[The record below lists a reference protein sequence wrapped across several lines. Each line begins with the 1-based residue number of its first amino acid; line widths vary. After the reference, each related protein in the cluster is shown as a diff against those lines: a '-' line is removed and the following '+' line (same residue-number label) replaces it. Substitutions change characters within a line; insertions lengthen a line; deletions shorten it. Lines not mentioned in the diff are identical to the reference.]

1 MARHG
6 EGEQARQYGGA
17 VGEPHRLAQQL
28 AGVLRQAGDAAHDEE
43 EDDERDGEGDEL
55 AYHRLGGEQHAGD
68 PFGGIETEQQAGEDT
83 GNQIENEFHGGIQ
96 VLVSDL
102 LFNFDFNA
110 AF

>member
-1 MARHG
+1 L
-6 EGEQARQYGGA
+6 ELTSIQQANYW
-17 VGEPHRLAQQL
+17 
-28 AGVLRQAGDAAHDEE
+28 
-43 EDDERDGEGDEL
+43 
-55 AYHRLGGEQHAGD
+55 
-68 PFGGIETEQQAGEDT
+68 GIETEQQAGEDT

>member
-17 VGEPHRLAQQL
+17 VGEPHHLAQQL

-43 EDDERDGEGDEL
+43 ERDDERDGEGDEL

-68 PFGGIETEQQAGEDT
+68 PFGGIETEQQAG
-83 GNQIENEFHGGIQ
+83 GGYRQ
-96 VLVSDL
+96 PD
-102 LFNFDFNA
+102 
-110 AF
+110 